1 MANEYSIDELLGFL
15 SHASER
21 GLMPAATAMAL
32 AVASRNVFGVLA
44 DHEKADVRALD
55 LTDVINRFSN
65 KRAREFNPSSLTE
78 YGRRVQRAV
87 QFFIDWRGNPATFKV
102 KTRSSLN
109 ASNTGRSPRHTA
121 NEETTSRTDTA
132 TGTDVSSRDED
143 SFQTSVPVRQG
154 QLITISNVPK
164 NLTAAEAAR
173 LADFVKMLAVE

>member
-15 SHASER
+15 GHASER

-65 KRAREFNPSSLTE
+65 KRAREFNPSSLTA
-78 YGRRVQRAV
+78 YGLRVQRAV
-87 QFFIDWRGNPATFKV
+87 KLFVDWRGNPASFTV
-102 KTRSSLN
+102 KTRSTKN
-109 ASNTGRSPRHTA
+109 AARKERSPIPVDSA
-121 NEETTSRTDTA
+121 PLPRTEA
-132 TGTDVSSRDED
+132 ARVVVVSSPDED
-143 SFQTSVPVRQG
+143 SFETSVPVRQG